1 MLDDGILP
9 RDLVKNYKQA
19 KLSHQDR
26 AMLDY
31 AVKLT
36 NTPAEIE
43 EIDVVL
49 LRKTGFSDTAIL
61 DICQVTAYYN
71 YVNRLADGLGVEL
84 EDGWE
89 GKLVVTEEEFT
100 NWMAEKDY
108 SKGSL

>member
-1 MLDDGILP
+1 MLNDGILP
-9 RDLVKNYKQA
+9 RALVKNYKQA

-26 AMLDY
+26 VMLDY

-36 NTPAEIE
+36 HTPAEIE
-43 EIDVVL
+43 GLDVVL
-49 LRKTGFSDTAIL
+49 LRETGFSDTAIL

-84 EDGWE
+84 EDGWD
-89 GKLVVTEEEFT
+89 GKLMVTEEEFT
-100 NWMAEKDY
+100 NWMDEKDY

>member
-1 MLDDGILP
+1 MLNDGILP
-9 RDLVKNYKQA
+9 RALVKNYKQA

-26 AMLDY
+26 VMLDY

-36 NTPAEIE
+36 HTPAEIE
-43 EIDVVL
+43 ELDVVL
-49 LRKTGFSDTAIL
+49 LRETGFSDTAIL

-89 GKLVVTEEEFT
+89 GKLVVTEEEFA